1 MYQKSAYN
9 THHSVANAACH
20 PLPKFRIARLRKET
34 PIAIIRIPSIRIPSI
49 RIAGICSVL
58 VLPIPLLLLADVNQY
73 EKSHR
78 KTYNEKTLE
87 HSLVD
92 VKLQLVVVAVFVVL

>member
-1 MYQKSAYN
+1 
-9 THHSVANAACH
+9 VANAACH
-20 PLPKFRIARLRKET
+20 PLPKFRVARLREET
-34 PIAIIRIPSIRIPSI
+34 TIAIIRIPCI

-73 EKSHR
+73 EKSR
-78 KTYNEKTLE
+78 CKTYNEKTLE

>member
-1 MYQKSAYN
+1 
-9 THHSVANAACH
+9 VANAACH
-20 PLPKFRIARLRKET
+20 PLPKFRIAWLREET
-34 PIAIIRIPSIRIPSI
+34 TIAIIRIPSI

-73 EKSHR
+73 EKSR
-78 KTYNEKTLE
+78 GKTYNEKTLE